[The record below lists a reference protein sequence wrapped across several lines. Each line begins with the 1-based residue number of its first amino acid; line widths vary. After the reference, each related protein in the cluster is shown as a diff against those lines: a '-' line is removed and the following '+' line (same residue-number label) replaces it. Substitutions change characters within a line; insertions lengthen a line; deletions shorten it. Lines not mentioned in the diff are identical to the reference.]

1 VNELSPCKSNFPKWL
16 IYSLLAVF
24 TWGVFGFLSKLG
36 SEELSPTQMQSVFSV
51 GIVAM
56 SIPAWFRAKI
66 NRNSNKLGLFCG
78 FCTGFLSVAA
88 NLAVFAALQ
97 SGKASLVQ
105 PVTGLYPLVTVTL
118 ATIVLKERINGV
130 QGVGVAVA
138 ILALWILS
146 S

>member
-1 VNELSPCKSNFPKWL
+1 MQSNFPKWL

-24 TWGVFGFLSKLG
+24 TWGVFGFFSKLG
-36 SEELSPTQMQSVFSV
+36 SKELSPTQLQSVFSV

-105 PVTGLYPLVTVTL
+105 PVTGLYPLVTVVL
-118 ATIVLKERINGV
+118 AATVLKERLKTI
-130 QGVGVAVA
+130 QGGGVAVA
-138 ILALWILS
+138 VLALWILS